1 MTPHP
6 LHRAARALTL
16 VLVTCLAGALGAC
29 GDDGSTPPPDP
40 MPDPDPIPVPVATY
54 TKFVLD
60 VVQNQTMDTTAPIEF
75 ARFSTLE
82 DPDGTNPAAY
92 ASLF

>member
-1 MTPHP
+1 
-6 LHRAARALTL
+6 
-16 VLVTCLAGALGAC
+16 
-29 GDDGSTPPPDP
+29 
-40 MPDPDPIPVPVATY
+40 VPVATY

-75 ARFSTLE
+75 AKFSTLE
-82 DPDGTNPAAY
+82 DPDGLNPAAY